1 MIGLKDSRW
10 LRDLPAR
17 TTLKLFN
24 LRHMRSWLG
33 RRYDDSVR
41 RHSSSLPRLGS
52 ADAGIVKNLNERGIH
67 VTTLDVLGI
76 AGAEAVLA
84 RSAALAED
92 FAEEARALAREGR
105 PFIIVPP
112 EQIARSAMIFRWGLQ
127 SRLLDIAEAYL
138 GLPAAYDGVAINYT
152 VADGQAISTRKWHR
166 DWEDRRM
173 LKVAVYLHTVDD
185 EGGPFQQISCP
196 DTLQDDRKAFT
207 YALSDDSELERRL
220 GPGYERQVV
229 SCEGPRGTV
238 VFCDTARYFHRGK
251 PAIARDRAALFY
263 SYFADPPR
271 HPFLCERTGLSRAD
285 VEWMVRRLPER
296 QRRAALWRR
305 RLPPLLR
312 LIPPASL

>member
-1 MIGLKDSRW
+1 MIGLTDSQW

-24 LRHMRSWLG
+24 QRHIRSWLG
-33 RRYDDSVR
+33 RRYEDAVR
-41 RHSSSLPRLGS
+41 HHRPSLPRLGA
-52 ADAGIVKNLNERGIH
+52 ADARIVTDLNARGIH
-67 VTTLDVLGI
+67 ITTLEVLGI
-76 AGAEAVLA
+76 AGGDAVVT
-84 RSAALAED
+84 RSARLAEE
-92 FAEEARALAREGR
+92 FAEDARALARAGR

-112 EQIARSAMIFRWGLQ
+112 EHIARNAMIFRWGLQ

-166 DWEDRRM
+166 DWEDRRV
-173 LKVAVYLHTVDD
+173 LKVAVYLHAVDD
-185 EGGPFQQISCP
+185 EGGPFQQISRP
-196 DTLQDDRKAFT
+196 DTLQDDLKGFT

-220 GPGYERQVV
+220 GPGYETDVV

-263 SYFADPPR
+263 SYFAAPPR

-285 VEWMVRRLPER
+285 IEWMVRGLPDR
-296 QRRAALWRR
+296 QRRATLWRR

-312 LIPPASL
+312 LIPSASL